1 MSRVTHVFRQYILDI
16 FELRRHLLN
25 CFHMPGTVT
34 YIGNAIRMKNTDMSS
49 WSLESYGECNTD
61 INKK

>member
-25 CFHMPGTVT
+25 CFHMPGTET

-49 WSLESYGECNTD
+49 WSLES
-61 INKK
+61 